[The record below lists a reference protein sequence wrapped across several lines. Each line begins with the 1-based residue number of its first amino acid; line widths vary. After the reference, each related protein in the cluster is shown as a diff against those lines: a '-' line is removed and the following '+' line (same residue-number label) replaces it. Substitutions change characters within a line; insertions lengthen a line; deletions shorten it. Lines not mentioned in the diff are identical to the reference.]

1 MARDRVTSVE
11 RDERREDSAS
21 ARRCTMSR
29 VTGPSMSKAVTAR
42 RLTGAALAGAALA
55 LVGVALVEIVA
66 RAGDVGGEVEPPCSA
81 GDLAEVWNRVR
92 LAPGLELHISS
103 ELPRF

>member
-1 MARDRVTSVE
+1 MSAEQIVTL
-11 RDERREDSAS
+11 
-21 ARRCTMSR
+21 
-29 VTGPSMSKAVTAR
+29 
-42 RLTGAALAGAALA
+42 LTGRGTEELERMLLG
-55 LVGVALVEIVA
+55 GVEIVA